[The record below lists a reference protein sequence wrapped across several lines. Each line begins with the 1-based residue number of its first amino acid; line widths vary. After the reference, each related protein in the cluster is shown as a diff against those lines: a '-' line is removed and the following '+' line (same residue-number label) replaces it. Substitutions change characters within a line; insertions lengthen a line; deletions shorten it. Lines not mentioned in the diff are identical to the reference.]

1 MNNPIMT
8 QKIITYLSPNRMNR
22 YIKSTD
28 GLDQAFELYEL
39 NSELGAKLWPAIQ
52 YYEVVLRNL
61 IDKALSQAFSEN
73 WIYDN
78 SFLFALKKQKQDT
91 IKNSIKSCA
100 RKNKLVTKNDVIADL
115 SLSIW
120 LEVASQKFLHQVW
133 YKCIDDIF
141 PHRPKEQS
149 VESFVKELEDRFKYV
164 KNLRNRI
171 AHHKPIYNL
180 NIQNSIDAVTFFFQA
195 AAPELLPVVNRHFQA
210 SQDIKHKIK
219 IIIKRKT

>member
-8 QKIITYLSPNRMNR
+8 QKIITYLSPNRMDR

-28 GLDQAFELYEL
+28 DLDRAFELYEL
-39 NSELGAKLWPAIQ
+39 NSELGAKLWPAIH

-73 WIYDN
+73 WIDDN
-78 SFLFALKKQKQDT
+78 SFLFALKKQKQDAIENT
-91 IKNSIKSCA
+91 IKSCE
-100 RKNKLVTKNDVIADL
+100 RKNKSFTKNDVIADL

-141 PHRPKEQS
+141 PHRPQEQS
-149 VESFVKELEDRFKYV
+149 VESFVQELEDRFKYV
-164 KNLRNRI
+164 KTLRNRI
-171 AHHKPIYNL
+171 AHHEPIYNL
-180 NIQNSIDAVTFFFQA
+180 NIQNGIDAVAFLFKA

-219 IIIKRKT
+219 IIIKRKP